1 MGDREELVY
10 VCAISTACNRGIIDC
25 GIMIGEGMGVERDM
39 SLGSGLWKM
48 DPSGSRASYCGVPVL
63 TT

>member
-1 MGDREELVY
+1 MGDREELVC

-25 GIMIGEGMGVERDM
+25 GNMIGEGMGVERDM

-48 DPSGSRASYCGVPVL
+48 DPSGYRAS
-63 TT
+63 